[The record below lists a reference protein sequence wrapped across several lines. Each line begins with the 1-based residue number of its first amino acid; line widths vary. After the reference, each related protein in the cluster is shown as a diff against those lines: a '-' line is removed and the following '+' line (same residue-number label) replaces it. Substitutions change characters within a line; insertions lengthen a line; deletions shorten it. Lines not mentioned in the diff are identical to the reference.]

1 MKQIFFDKA
10 TLPRAT
16 LFLLLFFFFGLHNA
30 FAQTGS
36 TNFVLL
42 DQESNVGQS
51 FTALYDGLNRIGI
64 TLSSEYPVEG
74 ELILRLFENSSERK
88 FITEQSYLIDAGS
101 ARYIS
106 LEFEPQSN
114 STLENY
120 YVDLNWKG
128 LGQLQLSTAGPE
140 NYSEG
145 SLYQND
151 TPVMAQLAFDP
162 GYNKGQMFF
171 GLLETFALW
180 TWRLTLTALILLL
193 PGWAIMARL
202 WSRWDNCDLLTKI
215 ALASAVSYALYP
227 ILFLLTDFLGIH
239 PGKLFFVY
247 AVMAIS
253 ILLLLIPGL
262 KKINTASLNRSTLT
276 SRLKEVRTT
285 TFTNENLVFLM
296 VVLILI
302 FTKLWSIR
310 AVTFPSWGDSYQHT
324 VITQLMIDNG
334 GLFNSWHPYT
344 PYETLTV
351 HFGFHS
357 ISTVFAWISGLNASQ
372 SVLWIGQISNAIAA
386 LSLYPIALL
395 ISKGRK
401 TAGIAAIVLAGLLFK
416 YPNYYVN
423 WGKYPQLSGQVIL
436 PVIGFMLIE
445 ALFSSDSKWRDNLII
460 SAMISSGAF
469 CYYRM
474 PFYLSIWLPLL
485 VGTFVVWLRSPK
497 HNWRRLLINTFS
509 VLAGMVLF
517 LFPLFLRISGGILA
531 ESIPIASNPSFS
543 LVLNN
548 ILNDLKAIKYYYAP
562 GYLVLSAFSILLSF
576 IKKNWQVTSIL
587 LGFLM
592 LYFFRLGAVID
603 LPFANYIDGFS
614 IQIMAYIGFSLI
626 LGYLFGELL
635 ASLEIVN
642 FRIVS
647 ILLLGVA
654 LLSAWSA
661 KNVLDKTTHEMVT
674 WADERAF
681 EWIKTNTESDS
692 LFLVNGFAIYSDTT
706 VVGSDGGW
714 WLPLLTNRQSTMP
727 PQYALLNEKP
737 QQPDYSNW
745 VVDVVLT
752 LEGNS
757 PDSSKGFSRL
767 CDWGI
772 DYIYIGQRQGLVNDA
787 EPLLTWQ
794 EWDESNKFEKVYIQ
808 DHVRI
813 YQINRSLC
821 STSAQINYESNQK

>member
-1 MKQIFFDKA
+1 MKQKIIDK
-10 TLPRAT
+10 TKLLRAT
-16 LFLLLFFFFGLHNA
+16 IIMLVFFFSFYKDA

-36 TNFVLL
+36 NDFVLL

-51 FTALYDGLNRIGI
+51 FTSLYDGLNRLGI
-64 TLSSEYPVEG
+64 TLSSETPVEG
-74 ELILRLFENSSERK
+74 ELILRLFENNSERK
-88 FITEQSYLIDAGS
+88 LITEQSYFLEVGS

-114 STLENY
+114 STLKNY
-120 YVDLNWKG
+120 YVDLSWSG
-128 LGQLQLSTAGPE
+128 PGQLQVGTAGSE
-140 NYSEG
+140 SYLEG

-151 TPVMAQLAFDP
+151 TPVMAQLAFDL
-162 GYNKGQMFF
+162 GYSKGLMLF

-180 TWRLTLTALILLL
+180 TWRLSLTALILLL

-202 WSRWDNCDLLTKI
+202 WSKWGNYDLLTKI
-215 ALASAVSYALYP
+215 ALASVVSYSLYP

-239 PGKLFFVY
+239 PGELFFVW
-247 AVMAIS
+247 AVMATS
-253 ILLLLIPGL
+253 ILLLLIPSL
-262 KKINTASLNRSTLT
+262 KKSNPARLNRSTLI

-296 VVLILI
+296 VVLVLI

-310 AVTFPSWGDSYQHT
+310 AVTFPLWGDSYQHT
-324 VITQLMIDNG
+324 VITQLMVDNG
-334 GLFNSWHPYT
+334 GLFSSWQPYT

-357 ISTVFAWISGLNASQ
+357 ISTVFAWISGVNASQ
-372 SVLWIGQISNAIAA
+372 SVLWIGQISNAMAA

-401 TAGIAAIVLAGLLFK
+401 TAGIPAIVFAGLLFR

-423 WGKYPQLSGQVIL
+423 WGRYAQLSGLVIL

-445 ALFSSDSKWRDNLII
+445 TLFHSEAKWKDNLII
-460 SAMISSGAF
+460 SAMISSLAI

-474 PFYLSIWLPLL
+474 PFYLSLWLPLIIGEL
-485 VGTFVVWLRSPK
+485 IIWSRSPERRW
-497 HNWRRLLINTFS
+497 HNLLLTIVS
-509 VLAGMVLF
+509 VAAGMVFF
-517 LFPLFLRISGGILA
+517 LIPLYLRIRGGLLA
-531 ESIPIASNPSFS
+531 ESVAVSSNSSFS
-543 LVLNN
+543 PVLSN
-548 ILNDLKAIKYYYAP
+548 ILNDLKGIKYYYAP
-562 GYLVLSAFSILLSF
+562 GYLVLSGLSILLSF
-576 IKKNWQVTSIL
+576 IKKNWQVTTIL
-587 LGFLM
+587 LGLLM

-603 LPFANYIDGFS
+603 LPFANFLDGFS

-635 ASLEIVN
+635 ANLEVVN
-642 FRIVS
+642 FRIVP

-661 KNVLDKTTHEMVT
+661 KNVLDKTKHEMVT

-681 EWIKTNTESDS
+681 EWIKTNTELDS
-692 LFLVNGFAIYSDTT
+692 LFLVNGFAIYDDTS

-714 WLPLLTNRQSTMP
+714 WISLLTNRQNTMP

-737 QQPDYSNW
+737 QQPDYSKW

-752 LEGNS
+752 LEGTS
-757 PDSSKGFSRL
+757 PDSPKGFSRL

-794 EWDESNKFEKVYIQ
+794 EWDESIQFEKVYIQ

-813 YQINRSLC
+813 YQLNRSLC
-821 STSAQINYESNQK
+821 STSAQISYESNQK